1 MSFHSESEASLP
13 PSADE
18 DTGWLAEVLRLGPES
33 TPLAVIDGHAVVC
46 EHSTHLAGLLA
57 NTCALVRLWLPD
69 LVWVGVYVTAR
80 AGQPLLLGSCQ
91 GPPAPERVGW
101 GVGIVGSAAMDRAV
115 QIVGE
120 ARRLPRASRV
130 HPQASS
136 VLAVPVIRDGATVCV
151 LGLEAATNE
160 RFGLVEVE
168 TMGAM
173 AVQLERHWPG
183 GAIAARPAD

>member
-13 PSADE
+13 PPTDE
-18 DTGWLAEVLRLGPES
+18 DAGWLAEVLRLGPDS
-33 TPLAVIDGHAVVC
+33 LPQGVIDAHAVVC
-46 EHSTHLAGLLA
+46 GHATHLPGLLS

-69 LVWVGVYVTAR
+69 LVWVGVYVAGR
-80 AGQPLLLGSCQ
+80 PGQPLLLGPCQ

-130 HPQASS
+130 HPETRA

-160 RFGLVEVE
+160 RFGLVEAE
-168 TMGAM
+168 TMGAI
-173 AVQLERHWPG
+173 AVQLERHWSG
-183 GAIAARPAD
+183 GATRVQPAG